1 MYKKITHHIVEE
13 HFDHPIAAELQKK
26 VDKNSRATATIDYMG
41 RVIDP
46 ITGKPAIDPTTGEF
60 VYAEVLDP
68 IKTKPIKDPVT
79 GKYTLHTE
87 KSKSSKRYDKKSK
100 GWVEIYD
107 YSPLSLIEKRSINR
121 WACLNWRIRN
131 LVISVTS
138 DGDDID
144 IIKAKIAD
152 EISKISELLIGCYGE
167 DAANTFN
174 KLLSDVVM
182 SLADVLMLIKA
193 DKDTTKAM
201 TVMVDATKALGDFAE
216 AANTEWPSTAVVD
229 IFTQVENL
237 YIMQAISRIKK
248 EWAAGVTAAD
258 NAYDIM
264 VVEQDNGGPSFA
276 DIFSAGILSCIENII
291 ENEVSE
297 NSDYLET

>member
-46 ITGKPAIDPTTGEF
+46 ITGKPAIDPTTGNY
-60 VYAEVLDP
+60 VYADTNVS
-68 IKTKPIKDPVT
+68 KAKSHT
-79 GKYTLHTE
+79 GKR
-87 KSKSSKRYDKKSK
+87 SSAKNR
-100 GWVEIYD
+100 GWIEIYD
-107 YSPLSLIEKRSINR
+107 YSPLSIIEKRSINR
-121 WACLNWRIRN
+121 WACLSWRIRN
-131 LVISVTS
+131 LVISITS

-144 IIKAKIAD
+144 IIKAKITGD
-152 EISKISELLIGCYGE
+152 ISKISELLIGCYGE
-167 DAANTFN
+167 DASNTFN

-182 SLADVLMLIKA
+182 SLADVLMLIKE

-201 TVMVDATKALGDFAE
+201 TVMADATKALGDFAE
-216 AANTEWPSTAVVD
+216 AANTAWPSTAVVD

-248 EWAAGVTAAD
+248 EWPAGVTAAD

>member
-46 ITGKPAIDPTTGEF
+46 ITGKPAIDPTTGNY
-60 VYAEVLDP
+60 VYADTNVS
-68 IKTKPIKDPVT
+68 KA
-79 GKYTLHTE
+79 
-87 KSKSSKRYDKKSK
+87 KSRTSKRSTTKNK

-201 TVMVDATKALGDFAE
+201 TVMADATKALGDFAE

-264 VVEQDNGGPSFA
+264 VVEQDNGSPSFA

>member
-46 ITGKPAIDPTTGEF
+46 ITGKPAIDPTTGNY
-60 VYAEVLDP
+60 VYADTNVS
-68 IKTKPIKDPVT
+68 KAKS
-79 GKYTLHTE
+79 HT
-87 KSKSSKRYDKKSK
+87 SKRSTTKNK

-121 WACLNWRIRN
+121 WACLSWRIRN

-144 IIKAKIAD
+144 IIKAKIAGD
-152 EISKISELLIGCYGE
+152 ISKISELLIGCYGE

-201 TVMVDATKALGDFAE
+201 TVMADATKALGDFAE

>member
-46 ITGKPAIDPTTGEF
+46 ITGKPAIDPTTGNY
-60 VYAEVLDP
+60 VYADTNVS
-68 IKTKPIKDPVT
+68 KA
-79 GKYTLHTE
+79 
-87 KSKSSKRYDKKSK
+87 KSRTSKRSTTKNK

-201 TVMVDATKALGDFAE
+201 TVMADATKALGDFAE

>member
-13 HFDHPIAAELQKK
+13 HFDHPIATELKAKIDKK
-26 VDKNSRATATIDYMG
+26 SKATIDYMG

-46 ITGKPAIDPTTGEF
+46 ITGKPAIDPTTGNY
-60 VYAEVLDP
+60 VYADTNVS
-68 IKTKPIKDPVT
+68 KA
-79 GKYTLHTE
+79 
-87 KSKSSKRYDKKSK
+87 KSRTSKRSTTKNK

-201 TVMVDATKALGDFAE
+201 TVMADATKALGDFAE

-264 VVEQDNGGPSFA
+264 VVEQDNGSPSFA